1 MLQLVPIAE
10 SPPAVRAAL
19 AAMLADR
26 PLRTALFG
34 GCADTPHDRACALW
48 LGTRRPDGRRW
59 AAHDAA
65 GGDVLGALAVQ
76 AGELSFFVCPQRWGQ
91 GHGRAIVTALLAQP
105 AWAAQ
110 PLTARVQRENP
121 ASRRILVSSGFVE
134 VGLAVQ
140 RAGTPRQVCYR
151 WWPRPRA

>member
-26 PLRTALFG
+26 PLRAALFG
-34 GCADTPHDRACALW
+34 GCAATPHDRACALW
-48 LGTRRPDGRRW
+48 LGARRPDSRRW

-65 GGDVLGALAVQ
+65 GGDVIGALAVR
-76 AGELSFFVCPQRWGQ
+76 AGELSFFVCPRRWGQ
-91 GHGRAIVTALLAQP
+91 GHGRALVAALLAQP
-105 AWAAQ
+105 GWAAQ
-110 PLTARVQRENP
+110 PLAAHVLRENL

-134 VGLAVQ
+134 AGLAVQ
-140 RAGTPRQVCYR
+140 RAGTPRQVRYR
-151 WWPRPRA
+151 RWPNPRA